1 MLKGFNIQL
10 IEKIEKAK
18 TENSFL
24 NGLLTI
30 ALVIVSPIIFLCG
43 LIIMAFVSIFSI
55 GQRFLIT
62 SHKTI
67 DKERTEQSQKLW
79 TVFTKKNNLTIFQQV
94 KGEIRFGPVY
104 INLKADPIID
114 FLKDK
119 IFGDWFFY
127 YDKGIFLQQWNLID
141 KADTK
146 LIFINIATLEI
157 KILKDNI
164 PSVNWNIMTTKDNE
178 LQLTCDTENEK
189 LIYNIEPNIA

>member
-1 MLKGFNIQL
+1 
-10 IEKIEKAK
+10 
-18 TENSFL
+18 
-24 NGLLTI
+24 
-30 ALVIVSPIIFLCG
+30 
-43 LIIMAFVSIFSI
+43 MAFVSIFSI